1 MKIAYNSAYIQIETF
16 TFTFDQQIII
26 VCLSLFQV
34 PRNRYAERQ
43 ILMYKPIIF
52 CQKMSDCRLH

>member
-1 MKIAYNSAYIQIETF
+1 MKIAYNSAYIQKETLNF
-16 TFTFDQQIII
+16 IFARQAVIAYFYL
-26 VCLSLFQV
+26 CSNF

-52 CQKMSDCRLH
+52 CQ